1 MNTKVFPVMG
11 LLKAPSPPI
20 NPTINGTIG
29 KSVPGL
35 AAWVEINNL
44 WRNPLVLKSKLS
56 INTKLKGA

>member
-1 MNTKVFPVMG
+1 MG

-29 KSVPGL
+29 KPMPGF
-35 AAWVEINNL
+35 AAWVEIHNL

-56 INTKLKGA
+56 INTKLKGV